1 MQLMDQVAFVSGGSG
16 SLGSAIA
23 KTLAVAGADVC
34 VGYLTNEAS
43 AQETVRA
50 VSAVGRRAA
59 MVQVDQ
65 THPGSVESAVEA
77 GVQQLGRL
85 DIMINVPAWS
95 TMIPFADLEAL
106 TPEIW
111 DRVVDTGL
119 RGPFLLAR
127 AAAPHLKRHGA
138 GRIVNIGSVVGLTPM
153 GSNLAHAVSKAGLI
167 HLTRC
172 LAVALAPDVTV
183 NCVAPSLMEGTRGAQ
198 IVPTAAVEAL
208 RQRTLLKRNS
218 SVQDVVDQVVFFC
231 RADTVTG
238 QVFVIDGGFHFH

>member
-1 MQLMDQVAFVSGGSG
+1 MDRVAFVSGGSG

-23 KTLAVAGADVC
+23 RALAAAGADVC
-34 VGYLTNEAS
+34 VGYMTNETS
-43 AQETVRA
+43 AQETARA
-50 VSAVGRRAA
+50 VSAVGRRSAI
-59 MVQVDQ
+59 VQLDQ
-65 THPGSVESAVEA
+65 TDPASVESAVA
-77 GVQQLGRL
+77 ASVQQLGRM
-85 DIMINVPAWS
+85 DILINVPAWS
-95 TMIPFADLEAL
+95 TMIPFAYLEAL

-138 GRIVNIGSVVGLTPM
+138 GRIVNIGSVVGLAPM

-198 IVPTAAVEAL
+198 IVPPAAVESL

-218 SVQDVVDQVVFFC
+218 SVRDVVDQVMYFC
-231 RADTVTG
+231 QADTVTG
-238 QVFVIDGGFHFH
+238 QILVVDGGLHFH